1 MFLIAFS
8 KVFCNTFNIGRISGF
23 PSGVP
28 WNSSVP
34 PLKGISGNKKQGRE
48 GRKVG
53 DGEKRRRGEK
63 RGRGVR
69 ERKKQREKGR
79 TRGKEEGGK

>member
-1 MFLIAFS
+1 MHFLKYFVIPL
-8 KVFCNTFNIGRISGF
+8 TLEEF
-23 PSGVP
+23 PGSLLEFHGTHQ
-28 WNSSVP
+28 SL
-34 PLKGISGNKKQGRE
+34 PLKVYLEIKNRE

-53 DGEKRRRGEK
+53 DREKRRRRGEK